1 MWTITCEPNKT
12 EQTELYTIF
21 IWFIFQSLY
30 KTDSVKPGKKTKK
43 QKQIETNWLST
54 AKQYYNC
61 YFRNI

>member
-43 QKQIETNWLST
+43 QKQIETKLVVHRKT
-54 AKQYYNC
+54 ILQLL
-61 YFRNI
+61 FP